1 MAKSIDILTLA
12 RLGVW
17 LDDPYGDGIRLEAIR
32 NPSLGREAALS
43 LLHGQPTLDFERV
56 IRDEYEQRVL
66 SSYFE
71 RVIRDEY
78 EQRVLSSCFTKSGK
92 LRADVKRNCDL
103 LPKGE

>member
-1 MAKSIDILTLA
+1 MTKSIDILTLA

-43 LLHGQPTLDFERV
+43 LLHGYRSVAVARMILQTGNPTLD
-56 IRDEYEQRVL
+56 IEQ
-66 SSYFE
+66 
-71 RVIRDEY
+71 VIRDEY

>member
-17 LDDPYGDGIRLEAIR
+17 LDDPYGDGCYRLQAIR

-66 SSYFE
+66 S
-71 RVIRDEY
+71 
-78 EQRVLSSCFTKSGK
+78 QCFTKSGK
-92 LRADVKRNCDL
+92 LRGHVKRNCDL
-103 LPKGE
+103 LPKEE

>member
-1 MAKSIDILTLA
+1 MAKSIDIMTLA

-17 LDDPYGDGIRLEAIR
+17 LDDPYGDGIRLQAIR

-43 LLHGQPTLDFERV
+43 LLYGQPTLDFERV

-66 SSYFE
+66 S
-71 RVIRDEY
+71 
-78 EQRVLSSCFTKSGK
+78 QCFTKSGK

>member
-1 MAKSIDILTLA
+1 MTKSIDILTLA

-17 LDDPYGDGIRLEAIR
+17 LDDPYGDGIRLQSIR

-43 LLHGQPTLDFERV
+43 LLHGYRSSNFVRMILQMGNPTLDIERV

-66 SSYFE
+66 S
-71 RVIRDEY
+71 
-78 EQRVLSSCFTKSGK
+78 QCFTKSGK

>member
-1 MAKSIDILTLA
+1 MTKNIDILTLA

-17 LDDPYGDGIRLEAIR
+17 LDDPYGDGIRLQAIR
-32 NPSLGREAALS
+32 NPSRGREAALC
-43 LLHGQPTLDFERV
+43 LLHGHHSLGFERMILQCDSPAPGIERV

-66 SSYFE
+66 SA
-71 RVIRDEY
+71 
-78 EQRVLSSCFTKSGK
+78 CFTKSGK

>member
-1 MAKSIDILTLA
+1 VTKSIDIMTLA

-17 LDDPYGDGIRLEAIR
+17 LDDPYGDGIRLQAIR

-43 LLHGQPTLDFERV
+43 LLDGQPTLDFERV

-66 SSYFE
+66 SA
-71 RVIRDEY
+71 
-78 EQRVLSSCFTKSGK
+78 CFTKSGK
-92 LRADVKRNCDL
+92 LRADVKRNCNL

>member
-17 LDDPYGDGIRLEAIR
+17 LDDPYGDGIRLQAIR
-32 NPSLGREAALS
+32 NPSRGREAALS

-66 SSYFE
+66 S
-71 RVIRDEY
+71 
-78 EQRVLSSCFTKSGK
+78 QCFTKSGK

>member
-17 LDDPYGDGIRLEAIR
+17 LDDPYGDGDRLQAIR

-66 SSYFE
+66 S
-71 RVIRDEY
+71 
-78 EQRVLSSCFTKSGK
+78 QCFTKSGK

>member
-1 MAKSIDILTLA
+1 MAKSIDIMTLA

-17 LDDPYGDGIRLEAIR
+17 LDDPYGDGVRLQAIR

-66 SSYFE
+66 S
-71 RVIRDEY
+71 
-78 EQRVLSSCFTKSGK
+78 QCFTKSGK

-103 LPKGE
+103 LPKGD